1 MDSAQVVRRFEHE
14 FKNNANH
21 GIVDELMSED
31 FVHHLPYQG
40 LPPGRAGMRAVG
52 ELVTGAIHD
61 IHVEIPLVLTEG
73 DLVAD
78 RVEAAGVRADTGAPL
93 TWVENHIYRVAD
105 SQITELWP
113 AGGPQLG

>member
-21 GIVDELMSED
+21 GTVVELMSED
-31 FVHHLPYQG
+31 FVYHLPCQG

-52 ELVTGAIHD
+52 ELVTGAIHG
-61 IHVEIPLVLTEG
+61 IHVEIPLIPARG

-78 RVEAAGVRADTGAPL
+78 RIKAAGVRAGTGAPL
-93 TWVENHIYRVAD
+93 TWAENHIYRVTGG
-105 SQITELWP
+105 QITESWP